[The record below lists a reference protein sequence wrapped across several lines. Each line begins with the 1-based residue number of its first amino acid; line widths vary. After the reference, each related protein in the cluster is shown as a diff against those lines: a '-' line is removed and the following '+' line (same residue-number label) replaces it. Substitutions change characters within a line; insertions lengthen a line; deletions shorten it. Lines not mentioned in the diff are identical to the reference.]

1 MSKGSFGTPKRNN
14 GFGRRGSSVTMIHNN
29 VQYSYLRTAK
39 ITFYVVLA
47 VVGLFTAV
55 ISTYYLPPLAAIPVG
70 LVAGALV
77 GGLVAGVVAIWPVL
91 RVIWW
96 WLPEI
101 DLALLLVGGWWFL
114 AEFTNP
120 IITGSIYAFV
130 IGTLAA
136 IPALRRLMVALAWCL
151 IVRHRLR
158 TCFNSFVHTDRH
170 GHLPFIGWAKPI
182 PVGERVWVWLR
193 PGLSVAQL
201 ETQLDRIAVACWAA
215 SVTVTKASTSNSAY
229 IRLDIKRRDV
239 LGAVIGSPLTDEL
252 PTITPA
258 DTTSLSRS
266 ALAVPA
272 QLDLADVPEPED
284 TPSGQRPSRKNGRT
298 PAVDGTPATVATN
311 SDDDWI

>member
-1 MSKGSFGTPKRNN
+1 MPKRTFGTPNN
-14 GFGRRGSSVTMIHNN
+14 KGGFGRRGSSVTVIQNN

-47 VVGLFTAV
+47 IVGLFAAV
-55 ISTYYLPPLAAIPVG
+55 ISTYYLPPLAAVPVG
-70 LVAGALV
+70 LVAGTLV

-96 WLPEI
+96 WLPETT
-101 DLALLLVGGWWFL
+101 LTLLLVGGWWAL
-114 AEFTNP
+114 AERTNP
-120 IITGSIYAFV
+120 IITGVVYALV
-130 IGTLAA
+130 IGIVAA
-136 IPALRRLMVALAWCL
+136 VPVLRHLMVALAWCL

-158 TCFNSFVHTDRH
+158 TCFNAFVHTDRH

-193 PGLSVAQL
+193 PGLSAAQL
-201 ETQLDRIAVACWAA
+201 ETQLDRIAVACWAT
-215 SVTVTKASTSNSAY
+215 SVTVTKASTSNSAR

-252 PTITPA
+252 PTIIPA
-258 DTTSLSRS
+258 DTTSSSRS
-266 ALAVPA
+266 AFTVPD
-272 QLDLADVPEPED
+272 QLDLVDVPEPD
-284 TPSGQRPSRKNGRT
+284 DPPSGPRPNRRNGRT
-298 PAVDGTPATVATN
+298 PAANGQPAAVATN